1 MSSSADQQRSQ
12 PPPKGDDW
20 LLSFVGVLE
29 ASGPRVL
36 EVGCGPGRDAATLS
50 ERGFEVVAFDRLPLL
65 AAAERAPK
73 ADFLR
78 ADVSSQLPFRDGV
91 FNGAVASLS
100 LHYLPWEATRQAFS
114 EIRRVVREGG
124 AFAFRVNADDDV
136 NHGAGEGEELER
148 GFFSHPE
155 TVVFRNETILRRT
168 DGMGGSGGPL
178 RGRTAR
184 TQDDPPPCG
193 TQARLG
199 MPRARDSE
207 RRLVL

>member
-1 MSSSADQQRSQ
+1 MSSPADQQRSQ

-100 LHYLPWEATRQAFS
+100 LHYLPWEATRRALS

-124 AFAFRVNADDDV
+124 AFAFRVNADDDA

-148 GFFSHPE
+148 GFFRTPRPSYSE
-155 TVVFRNETILRRT
+155 TKRFFDEQMVWAAVEGLFEVERLEHKTIHHHAEPKRVWECL
-168 DGMGGSGGPL
+168 
-178 RGRTAR
+178 AR
-184 TQDDPPPCG
+184 
-193 TQARLG
+193 AIR
-199 MPRARDSE
+199 SE
-207 RRLVL
+207 G